1 MRKVK
6 LNLSRPSTPHDTE
19 NSVDGL
25 ASKTSKKISSFK
37 VATKTKTISLNKHI
51 NKNLLNTI
59 AKTLKDKASPLLTNF
74 RGGKEGDN
82 SYTIT
87 GLDIGTEYVKVVQ
100 CIVENEQLKVVGL
113 GRSKQ
118 KLTDMQ
124 SGAVMDIASV
134 VDNCDNALSM
144 AEQMSNITIRDV
156 VIGLAGELIQGKVTS
171 TAYRRLQPEVPIELN
186 ELFDVSGDIEKKA
199 MQKSKEALSWN
210 TGQEDPEIELI
221 NAAVIDVYIDGYRVT
236 NPIGFQGKDVTLDI
250 YNAFAP
256 LVHIGAIKTIANRLD
271 LRLLT
276 LTAEPFA
283 VAKGISEDSEFSAI
297 VIDIGGGT
305 TDIAIIN
312 NGGIMGTKMFAI
324 GGRSFTKKITQIL
337 DLDFARAEIAKLEH
351 CSKSLKGKKMDIL
364 KRTMLDDA
372 LVWRGGV
379 EIALSEFDNIDQ
391 LPNKIL
397 LCGGGS
403 LLPEIREVLL
413 ADDNWYKEAGFGR
426 RPTIGLLCPDD
437 IYRLSS
443 DETRLSGQEQ
453 VEIVAV
459 DDMDIQDVTALGLVS
474 VGYDFI
480 GTDSHKDSVLDK
492 LSKSLRI

>member
-6 LNLSRPSTPHDTE
+6 INLSVSKQNDITE
-19 NSVDGL
+19 NNVVSTEILD
-25 ASKTSKKISSFK
+25 SDKHPKPKKPIK
-37 VATKTKTISLNKHI
+37 LDQYLNKKSFDSISGIIKSKALPLI
-51 NKNLLNTI
+51 NNLR
-59 AKTLKDKASPLLTNF
+59 KVKDDDDL
-74 RGGKEGDN
+74 
-82 SYTIT
+82 YTIT

-100 CIVENEQLKVVGL
+100 CIIKNEQLVVVGL
-113 GRSKQ
+113 GRSRQ

-134 VDNCDNALSM
+134 VDNCDNALRM
-144 AEQMSNITIRDV
+144 AEQMSGITIRDV

-186 ELFDVSGDIEKKA
+186 ELFDVSVDIEKKA
-199 MQKSKEALSWN
+199 MQKSKEALSWD
-210 TGQEDPEIELI
+210 TGQDNPEIELI

-256 LVHIGAIKTIANRLD
+256 LVHIGAIRTIAKRLD

-283 VAKGISEDSEFSAI
+283 VAKGISDNSEFSAI

-324 GGRSFTKKITQIL
+324 GGRSFTKKIAQIL
-337 DLDFARAEIAKLEH
+337 DLDFARAEIAKIEH
-351 CSKSLKGKKMDIL
+351 CSHSLKGKNTDII
-364 KRTMLDDA
+364 KKAMLSDA
-372 LVWRGGV
+372 LVWRSGV

-403 LLPEIREVLL
+403 LLPEIRRVLT
-413 ADDNWYKEAGFGR
+413 AGDNWYKEAGFGR
-426 RPTIGLLCPDD
+426 KPVIGLLSPSD
-437 IYRLSS
+437 INRLSTNNS
-443 DETRLSGQEQ
+443 KNEDSQELNY
-453 VEIVAV
+453 ISV
-459 DDMDIQDVTALGLVS
+459 DNMDIQDVTALGLVS
-474 VGYDFI
+474 VGYDLI
-480 GTDSHKDSVLDK
+480 GTDSMKDSVLDK